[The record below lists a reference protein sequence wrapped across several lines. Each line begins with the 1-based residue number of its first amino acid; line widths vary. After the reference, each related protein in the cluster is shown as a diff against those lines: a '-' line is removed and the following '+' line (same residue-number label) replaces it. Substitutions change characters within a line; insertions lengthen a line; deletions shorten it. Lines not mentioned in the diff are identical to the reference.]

1 MNAQEFGETLWRASV
16 NDKMDP
22 NQNGLGYSFD
32 WNNNYDNPTL
42 SKVNIAK
49 FLEGAGQA
57 QRTPSADTEWVKKF
71 LDSKVASGLAGNI
84 NNIVK
89 EYTDLLATG
98 KKVTAKD
105 VMVIILKNIKIKN

>member
-1 MNAQEFGETLWRASV
+1 MLNGIVAGVIVAALGEGSV
-16 NDKMDP
+16 YIFE
-22 NQNGLGYSFD
+22 QIY
-32 WNNNYDNPTL
+32 T
-42 SKVNIAK
+42 
-49 FLEGAGQA
+49 GQKSV
-57 QRTPSADTEWVKKF
+57 TDTEWVKKF